1 VEINI
6 NNVFLR
12 VLPVLQLKLDEFY
25 TIYNYQEITK
35 EELWEYCIT
44 CKSEN
49 CDIEKQPINRIVK
62 LIFNISILEIINYKQ
77 TLINC
82 SHGYFS
88 KLTEEEI
95 NFLLGSFRAV
105 RGPNSRK
112 K

>member
-1 VEINI
+1 MEISI
-6 NNVFLR
+6 NSIFSH
-12 VLPVLQLKLDEFY
+12 VLPALQLKLDEFY
-25 TIYNYQEITK
+25 TIYNYQEITE
-35 EELWEYCIT
+35 EELWEYGL
-44 CKSEN
+44 KYKFKN
-49 CDIEKQPINRIVK
+49 NAIEKQSINRIVK
-62 LIFNISILEIINYKQ
+62 VIFNISILEIINYKQ